1 MMDKIKKMGADIY
14 DGSKNMLNNAKE
26 NLSNKVSTYS
36 GKEVLQKVD
45 EFTQVYGDILLS
57 MDKEL
62 TEIKEELKILKEN
75 KTHPKENDNY
85 RLFFAVS
92 ILINIALLTALL
104 VKSYA

>member
-1 MMDKIKKMGADIY
+1 MDKIKKLY
-14 DGSKNMLNNAKE
+14 NGSKEAAKNTKE
-26 NLSNKVSTYS
+26 KITDKINTYS
-36 GKEVLQKVD
+36 GKDVLQKVD
-45 EFTQVYGDILLS
+45 EFTQVYGDILLG

-62 TEIKEELKILKEN
+62 TEIKKEVKTLKEN